1 MGEEYDVIIVGAG
14 ITGCG
19 IARELARY
27 DLKILVVDKEED
39 VCCGASKANNGMV
52 HSGYEPKPGT
62 LKGKLNVRGVELYP
76 RWAEELGF
84 KFVQTGSM
92 VAAFSEE
99 ELPALEKFLERGKA
113 NGVPGIEIISGDEA
127 RKKEPNLSPEI
138 IAVLWTPSAG
148 YVEVQQV
155 VLALAENA
163 VANGVRFLLGA
174 EVTDVLVEGGRVQG
188 VVTTQGTF
196 RSRYVINAAGVYAD
210 KVAEMAGAR
219 EFTIHPR
226 RGTLIIFDKREGKHL
241 SCFVGAVPGEYTKG
255 GGPMT
260 TPDGNPLWGPSAVEI
275 PDKEN
280 TAVSAEEIR
289 QVIEKD
295 LRFIP
300 NFPIDS
306 VITYFAGNR
315 PATYTE
321 DFFIE
326 ASAKVRGFINVA
338 GIQSPGVASAPAI
351 AEMVVGIMKELEPLR
366 ERPDFNPYRPRFV
379 PFRERTRAE
388 QAALIAED
396 PRFGHVICRCEHVTE
411 GEIVR
416 AIHGPIPARNL
427 DAVKRRTRAGM
438 GRCQGGFCGPR
449 VAAILARELGVPVT
463 AITKKG
469 PGSEL
474 FAGRI
479 EDLRLKRGAA
489 R

>member
-1 MGEEYDVIIVGAG
+1 MGEEYDVVIVGAG

-27 DLKILVVDKEED
+27 DLRILVVDKEED

-62 LKGKLNVRGVELYP
+62 LKAKLNVRGVELYP
-76 RWAEELGF
+76 RWAAELDF
-84 KFVQTGSM
+84 KLVQTGSM

-99 ELPALEKFLERGKA
+99 ELPALEKFLERGKV

-188 VVTTQGTF
+188 VVTTRGTF

-226 RGTLIIFDKREGKHL
+226 RGTLIVFDKREGKHL
-241 SCFVGAVPGEYTKG
+241 SCFIGAVPGEYTKG

-260 TPDGNPLWGPSAVEI
+260 TPDGNPLWGPSAIEVA
-275 PDKEN
+275 DKED
-280 TAVSAEEIR
+280 TAVSAEDLR

-295 LRFIP
+295 GRFIP
-300 NFPIDS
+300 NFPTDT
-306 VITYFAGNR
+306 VITYFSGNR

-326 ASAKVRGFINVA
+326 PSAKVHGFVNVA
-338 GIQSPGVASAPAI
+338 GIQSPGVASSPAI
-351 AEMVVGIMKELEPLR
+351 AEMVVGIMKEYEPLH
-366 ERPDFNPYRPRFV
+366 ERPDFNPYRKRFV
-379 PFRERTRAE
+379 PFRERSREE
-388 QAALIAED
+388 QAALIAAD
-396 PRFGHVICRCEHVTE
+396 PRFGHIICRCEHVTE
-411 GEIVR
+411 AEIVR
-416 AIHGPIPARNL
+416 AIHSAIPARNV

-463 AITKKG
+463 AVTKKG

-479 EDLRLKRGAA
+479 EDLRLEKGAA
-489 R
+489 K

>member
-1 MGEEYDVIIVGAG
+1 MREDYDVIIVGAG

-39 VCCGASKANNGMV
+39 VCCGVSKANNGMV

-62 LKGKLNVRGVELYP
+62 LKAKLNVRGVELYP
-76 RWAEELGF
+76 NWAQELGF
-84 KFVQTGSM
+84 KFMQTGSM
-92 VAAFSEE
+92 VAAFNEE
-99 ELPALEKFLERGKA
+99 EIPALKELLERGKT

-127 RKKEPNLSPEI
+127 RKKEPNLNKEI

-163 VANGVRFLLGA
+163 VANGVHFLLGA
-174 EVTDVLVEGGRVQG
+174 EVTNVMVEDGKVYG
-188 VVTTQGTF
+188 VVTTHGPF
-196 RSRYVINAAGVYAD
+196 GSRYVINASGLYAD

-226 RGTLIIFDKREGKHL
+226 HGTLIIFDKREGKHI
-241 SCFVGAVPGEYTKG
+241 SCFIGAIPGEFTKG

-260 TPDGNPLWGPSAVEI
+260 TPDGNPLWGPSAIEI

-280 TAVSAEEIR
+280 TAVTADEIH

-300 NFPIDS
+300 NFPINT

-326 ASAKVRGFINVA
+326 ASTKVQGFINVA
-338 GIQSPGVASAPAI
+338 GIQSPGVASSPAI
-351 AEMVVGIMKELEPLR
+351 AEMVLNIMKEFEPLR
-366 ERPDFNPYRPRFV
+366 ESPDFNPYRPRFI
-379 PFRERTRAE
+379 PFRERTHAE
-388 QAALIAED
+388 QAELIAQD
-396 PRFGHVICRCEHVTE
+396 LRFGHVICRCEHVTE
-411 GEIVR
+411 AEIIR

-427 DAVKRRTRAGM
+427 DAIKRRTRAGM

-449 VAAILARELGVPVT
+449 VTAILARELGVPVT
-463 AITKKG
+463 TITKKG
-469 PGSEL
+469 LDSEL
-474 FAGRI
+474 FAESI
-479 EDLRLKRGAA
+479 EKLMPERETIR
-489 R
+489 

>member
-1 MGEEYDVIIVGAG
+1 MEEDYDVIIVGAG

-19 IARELARY
+19 IARELSRY

-39 VCCGASKANNGMV
+39 VCCGTSKANNGMV

-62 LKGKLNVRGVELYP
+62 LKAKLNVRGVELYP
-76 RWAEELGF
+76 DWASELGF
-84 KFVQTGSM
+84 KFIRTGSM
-92 VAAFSEE
+92 VAAFGEE
-99 ELPALEKFLERGKA
+99 EIPALKQLLERGKT

-127 RKKEPNLSPEI
+127 RRKEPNLNREI

-148 YVEVQQV
+148 YIEVQQV
-155 VLALAENA
+155 VLGLAENA

-174 EVTDVLVEGGRVQG
+174 EVTGITVEDGKVCG
-188 VVTTQGTF
+188 VVTTHGHF

-226 RGTLIIFDKREGKHL
+226 RGTLIIFDKRLGKHI
-241 SCFVGAVPGEYTKG
+241 SCFIGAIPGEFTKG

-260 TPDGNPLWGPSAVEI
+260 TPDGNPLWGPSAIEI
-275 PDKEN
+275 PDKED
-280 TAVSAEEIR
+280 TATSADEIH

-300 NFPIDS
+300 NFPVNT

-326 ASAKVRGFINVA
+326 ASAKVHGFINVA
-338 GIQSPGVASAPAI
+338 GIQSPGVASSPAI
-351 AEMVVGIMKELEPLR
+351 AEMVLNIIKGFEPLR
-366 ERPDFNPYRPRFV
+366 ERQDFNPYRPRFI
-379 PFRERTRAE
+379 PFRERTHAE
-388 QAALIAED
+388 QAELIAQD
-396 PRFGHVICRCEHVTE
+396 NRFGHVICRCEHVTE
-411 GEIVR
+411 AEIIH

-449 VAAILARELGVPVT
+449 VTAILARELGVPVT
-463 AITKKG
+463 TITKKG

-474 FAGRI
+474 FAGSLEEITSKKVTIR
-479 EDLRLKRGAA
+479 
-489 R
+489 

>member
-1 MGEEYDVIIVGAG
+1 MGEEYDVVIVGAG

-27 DLKILVVDKEED
+27 DLRILVVDKEED

-62 LKGKLNVRGVELYP
+62 LKAKLNVRGVELYP
-76 RWAEELGF
+76 RWAAELDF
-84 KFVQTGSM
+84 KLVQTGSM

-99 ELPALEKFLERGKA
+99 ELPALEKFLERGKV

-188 VVTTQGTF
+188 VVTTRGTF

-241 SCFVGAVPGEYTKG
+241 SCFIGAVPGEYTKG

-260 TPDGNPLWGPSAVEI
+260 TPDGNTLWGPSAIEVA
-275 PDKEN
+275 DKED
-280 TAVSAEEIR
+280 TAVSAEDLR
-289 QVIEKD
+289 QVIGKD
-295 LRFIP
+295 GRFIP
-300 NFPIDS
+300 NFPTDT
-306 VITYFAGNR
+306 VITYFSGNR

-326 ASAKVRGFINVA
+326 PSAKVHGFVNVA
-338 GIQSPGVASAPAI
+338 GIQSPGVASSPAI
-351 AEMVVGIMKELEPLR
+351 AEMVVGIMKEYEPLH
-366 ERPDFNPYRPRFV
+366 ERPDFNPYRKRFV
-379 PFRERTRAE
+379 PFRERSREE
-388 QAALIAED
+388 QAALIAAD

-411 GEIVR
+411 AEIVR
-416 AIHGPIPARNL
+416 AIHSAIPARNV

-449 VAAILARELGVPVT
+449 VAAILARELGIPVT

-479 EDLRLKRGAA
+479 EDLRLEKGAA
-489 R
+489 K